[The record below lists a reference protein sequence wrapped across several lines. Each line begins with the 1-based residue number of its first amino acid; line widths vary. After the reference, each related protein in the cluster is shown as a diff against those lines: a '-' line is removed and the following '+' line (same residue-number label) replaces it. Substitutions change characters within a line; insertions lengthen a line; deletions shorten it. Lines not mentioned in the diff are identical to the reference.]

1 MKKYEIV
8 FDDDFED
15 DESKIGVWG
24 ISLVGTPAIGVT
36 ALQFSDEE
44 EENYEWTQQRFDA
57 LMSIGRSPL
66 KYDKNYILL
75 KSEKVDVDSLEE
87 DLELNLSS
95 EDNDIFKVRYSYE
108 GGLRSNSRTFCKLM
122 VGENREFDLDEIESL
137 DTLNSGF
144 APRGKNS
151 YSVLRFKGGKYC
163 KNYWSKKY
171 YFNIGNK
178 KGMTQFEA
186 LKELEK
192 RDIKITPGMI
202 RKSNPEE
209 GQIADASN
217 NYWAMTYSDESKK
230 ERILTQPILIPNQEI
245 YRRNIKGGEGK
256 IFLSSD
262 TIKKL
267 SQNFLKKGFQFNST
281 IEHTDKLIENFTVVE
296 SWIVDNPKQDKSAH
310 LGFDVPQGSWMVS
323 CKVGEKEWN
332 QYIETGEVKG
342 LSVDGIFNNANFVE
356 VVEEPKMEEIKLKN
370 ETNQM
375 LKKDLLKSIRAKV
388 QLKLADELKT
398 VVDSELGLHVDG
410 DFEVGKILLDETGGQ
425 VADFRFTYEGV
436 EYRTNEDGV
445 IDLFKEEEEEVK
457 EEVIELSEEE
467 AGAIVEELADIVAD
481 IVADNAITDT
491 DLVAQLEAK
500 ILELEAKI
508 VELEKE
514 VEGKQKE
521 VEVKEEEVVAL
532 KKETPTKIGF
542 KSETPNVNVKE
553 TFEQKIKR
561 LSGK

>member
-36 ALQFSDEE
+36 ALQFSEEE

-66 KYDKNYILL
+66 KYDKNYVLL
-75 KSEKVDVDSLEE
+75 KSEKVDVDSLED
-87 DLELNLSS
+87 DLELNLAS

-122 VGENREFDLDEIESL
+122 VGENREFDIDEIESL
-137 DTLNSGF
+137 DSLNSGF

-151 YSVLRFKGGKYC
+151 YSVLRFKGGKWC
-163 KNYWSKKY
+163 KNFWSRKF
-171 YFNIGNK
+171 YFNSGNK

-186 LKELEK
+186 LQELNK
-192 RDIKITPGMI
+192 RDIKVTKGMI
-202 RKSNPEE
+202 RKPNKEE

-217 NYWAMTYSDESKK
+217 NYWAMTYSDEAKK

-245 YRRNIKGGEGK
+245 YRRNIKGNEGK

-296 SWIVDNPKQDKSAH
+296 SWIVDNPIQDKSAH
-310 LGFDVPQGSWMVS
+310 LGFNVPQGSWMVS
-323 CKVGEKEWN
+323 CKVGENEWN

-356 VVEEPKMEEIKLKN
+356 VVEEPQLEEIKFKK

-375 LKKDLLKSIRAKV
+375 LKKDFLKSFRAKIE
-388 QLKLADELKT
+388 LKLADEKKT
-398 VVDSELGLHVDG
+398 VIDSELNLHVDG
-410 DFEVGKILLDETGGQ
+410 DFEVGKILLDETGGH
-425 VADFRFTYEGV
+425 VTDFRFTYEGV
-436 EYRTNEDGV
+436 EYKTNSEGV
-445 IDLFKEEEEEVK
+445 IDLYKEDEVEVK
-457 EEVIELSEEE
+457 EEVIELSED
-467 AGAIVEELADIVAD
+467 AGDVVEELAEIVAEV
-481 IVADNAITDT
+481 VAEGAITDSE
-491 DLVAQLEAK
+491 LVARLEAK

-514 VEGKQKE
+514 VDAKKEE
-521 VEVKEEEVVAL
+521 VEVKEEEVIAL
-532 KKETPTKIGF
+532 KKEVPTKIGF
-542 KSETPNVNVKE
+542 KSETVNTNVKE